1 MIPNALLNEKKRRD
15 GGRRREK
22 GEGRM
27 EEGGGGGRE
36 EEREGRV
43 MEEGGGSAYGNEKEK
58 TFVLIHEFSSAN
70 RAVNA
75 GQDFSVKFHQ
85 WVHGT
90 FDFFIS
96 DLDKFTL
103 KTKTKKIIQIIEGFD
118 GVLKSTLKLP
128 FNQKKKEKPSDKL
141 TDRLTG

>member
-1 MIPNALLNEKKRRD
+1 
-15 GGRRREK
+15 
-22 GEGRM
+22 
-27 EEGGGGGRE
+27 
-36 EEREGRV
+36 

-58 TFVLIHEFSSAN
+58 TFVLIYEFSSAN

-128 FNQKKKEKPSDKL
+128 FNQKKKTIWQTDWQTNWLIDFRKPSSPSKSWNKIKRPVFGSASSGK
-141 TDRLTG
+141 TYAVPTQ

>member
-22 GEGRM
+22 GEWRK
-27 EEGGGGGRE
+27 EGGEGERRKGR
-36 EEREGRV
+36 
-43 MEEGGGSAYGNEKEK
+43 GGSAYGNEKEK

-85 WVHGT
+85 
-90 FDFFIS
+90 
-96 DLDKFTL
+96 
-103 KTKTKKIIQIIEGFD
+103 
-118 GVLKSTLKLP
+118 
-128 FNQKKKEKPSDKL
+128 
-141 TDRLTG
+141 

>member
-1 MIPNALLNEKKRRD
+1 MHSLMKRK
-15 GGRRREK
+15 GGTGG

-27 EEGGGGGRE
+27 EEGRGGGRE

-43 MEEGGGSAYGNEKEK
+43 MEEGGGNAYGNEKEK

-85 WVHGT
+85 
-90 FDFFIS
+90 
-96 DLDKFTL
+96 
-103 KTKTKKIIQIIEGFD
+103 
-118 GVLKSTLKLP
+118 
-128 FNQKKKEKPSDKL
+128 
-141 TDRLTG
+141 

>member
-1 MIPNALLNEKKRRD
+1 
-15 GGRRREK
+15 
-22 GEGRM
+22 
-27 EEGGGGGRE
+27 
-36 EEREGRV
+36 

-58 TFVLIHEFSSAN
+58 TFGLIHEFSSAN

-103 KTKTKKIIQIIEGFD
+103 KTKTKKYIQIIEGFD
-118 GVLKSTLKLP
+118 GVLKSTLKLLQP
-128 FNQKKKEKPSDKL
+128 FNKKKKSFLSL
-141 TDRLTG
+141 THP

>member
-1 MIPNALLNEKKRRD
+1 MHSLMRRK
-15 GGRRREK
+15 GGTGG

-27 EEGGGGGRE
+27 EEGRGGGRE
-36 EEREGRV
+36 EEREGKV

-85 WVHGT
+85 
-90 FDFFIS
+90 
-96 DLDKFTL
+96 
-103 KTKTKKIIQIIEGFD
+103 
-118 GVLKSTLKLP
+118 
-128 FNQKKKEKPSDKL
+128 
-141 TDRLTG
+141 

>member
-27 EEGGGGGRE
+27 EEGRGEGRE

-85 WVHGT
+85 
-90 FDFFIS
+90 
-96 DLDKFTL
+96 
-103 KTKTKKIIQIIEGFD
+103 
-118 GVLKSTLKLP
+118 
-128 FNQKKKEKPSDKL
+128 
-141 TDRLTG
+141 

>member
-1 MIPNALLNEKKRRD
+1 MHSLMKRK
-15 GGRRREK
+15 GGAGG

-27 EEGGGGGRE
+27 EEGRVERGGKGGRE
-36 EEREGRV
+36 GEREERV

-85 WVHGT
+85 
-90 FDFFIS
+90 
-96 DLDKFTL
+96 
-103 KTKTKKIIQIIEGFD
+103 
-118 GVLKSTLKLP
+118 
-128 FNQKKKEKPSDKL
+128 
-141 TDRLTG
+141 

>member
-22 GEGRM
+22 GEWRK
-27 EEGGGGGRE
+27 EGGERGGKGGRE
-36 EEREGRV
+36 REREERV

-58 TFVLIHEFSSAN
+58 TFGLIHEFSSAN

-85 WVHGT
+85 
-90 FDFFIS
+90 
-96 DLDKFTL
+96 
-103 KTKTKKIIQIIEGFD
+103 
-118 GVLKSTLKLP
+118 
-128 FNQKKKEKPSDKL
+128 
-141 TDRLTG
+141 

>member
-27 EEGGGGGRE
+27 EEGRGGGRE

-85 WVHGT
+85 
-90 FDFFIS
+90 
-96 DLDKFTL
+96 
-103 KTKTKKIIQIIEGFD
+103 
-118 GVLKSTLKLP
+118 
-128 FNQKKKEKPSDKL
+128 
-141 TDRLTG
+141 

>member
-1 MIPNALLNEKKRRD
+1 MHSLMRRKGET
-15 GGRRREK
+15 GG

-27 EEGGGGGRE
+27 EEGRRGGRE
-36 EEREGRV
+36 GEREERV

-85 WVHGT
+85 
-90 FDFFIS
+90 
-96 DLDKFTL
+96 
-103 KTKTKKIIQIIEGFD
+103 
-118 GVLKSTLKLP
+118 
-128 FNQKKKEKPSDKL
+128 
-141 TDRLTG
+141 

>member
-1 MIPNALLNEKKRRD
+1 MHSLMKRK
-15 GGRRREK
+15 GGTGGGEGRREK

-27 EEGGGGGRE
+27 EEGGGEGRE

-85 WVHGT
+85 
-90 FDFFIS
+90 
-96 DLDKFTL
+96 
-103 KTKTKKIIQIIEGFD
+103 
-118 GVLKSTLKLP
+118 
-128 FNQKKKEKPSDKL
+128 
-141 TDRLTG
+141 

>member
-22 GEGRM
+22 GEWRR
-27 EEGGGGGRE
+27 EGGEG
-36 EEREGRV
+36 ERRKGRV

-85 WVHGT
+85 
-90 FDFFIS
+90 
-96 DLDKFTL
+96 
-103 KTKTKKIIQIIEGFD
+103 
-118 GVLKSTLKLP
+118 
-128 FNQKKKEKPSDKL
+128 
-141 TDRLTG
+141 

>member
-22 GEGRM
+22 GEGR
-27 EEGGGGGRE
+27 E

-43 MEEGGGSAYGNEKEK
+43 MEEGGGNAYGNEKEK

-85 WVHGT
+85 
-90 FDFFIS
+90 
-96 DLDKFTL
+96 
-103 KTKTKKIIQIIEGFD
+103 
-118 GVLKSTLKLP
+118 
-128 FNQKKKEKPSDKL
+128 
-141 TDRLTG
+141 